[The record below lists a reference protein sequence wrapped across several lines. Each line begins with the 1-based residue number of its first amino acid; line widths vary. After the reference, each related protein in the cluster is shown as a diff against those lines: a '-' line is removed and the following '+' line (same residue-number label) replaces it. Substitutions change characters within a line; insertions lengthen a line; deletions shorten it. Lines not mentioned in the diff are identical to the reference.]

1 MHKYIFLL
9 LLSFSTTSLAYDF
22 ESDGLY
28 YNIVDGEMWNVD
40 YHCVEITY
48 DNTLT
53 WKELG
58 EKNASVKSL
67 IIPDT
72 VWYDGILYR
81 VIGIGM
87 SAFSQCPALSSLTL
101 PEGLIY
107 IDDNAFSGRKPLG
120 SITIPN
126 SVTTIGN
133 YAFSECTNLRSVYIP
148 DDVFYLGMGAFEEC
162 KKLQTVHLPPGI
174 TSIPSSLFS
183 GCEALDQVNIPEGV
197 TSIGTT
203 AFASCRF
210 NSLKLPHTLKRIDI
224 DAFAMCLQ
232 LESLHLPDGLKEIGG
247 GVFRFCNR
255 LSHLE
260 IPESVNYIG
269 SEAFFSCGIQSFK
282 SPAALSVID
291 ECTFRFSGI
300 NTLTI
305 TPNISYIKRYAFECC
320 ENLKT
325 VRIEGGEVEM
335 DRDVFVG
342 CHAISDIYCLTDVVP
357 KADSLTFAK
366 YELIKSTSND
376 FIRYIIG
383 QCISPTGI
391 AEQATLHV
399 RKSLLN
405 RFQHTYPW
413 SKFKSIVAIEDETAI
428 GPIAIDD
435 ESSSTRRVYD
445 LVGRLRRAAQPGLNV
460 IVGSDGRGRKV
471 MVK

>member
-9 LLSFSTTSLAYDF
+9 LLSFSTTSFAYDF
-22 ESDGLY
+22 EVNGFY
-28 YNIVDGEMWNVD
+28 YNFVDGEMWDVD
-40 YHCVEITY
+40 YPCVEITY
-48 DNTLT
+48 DKTIS
-53 WKELG
+53 WKELR
-58 EKNASVKSL
+58 EKNASIKSL
-67 IIPDT
+67 TIPDT
-72 VWYDGILYR
+72 VRYDGILYR

-107 IDDNAFSGRKPLG
+107 IDDNAFSGRKPLS

-133 YAFSECTNLRSVYIP
+133 YAFSECANLRSVYIP

-162 KKLQTVHLPPGI
+162 KRLQTVHLPPGI

-197 TSIGTT
+197 TSIGAT
-203 AFASCRF
+203 AFVGCRI
-210 NSLKLPHTLKRIDI
+210 NSLKLPNTLKRIDMN
-224 DAFAMCLQ
+224 AFAMCLQ
-232 LESLHLPDGLKEIGG
+232 LESLHLPDGLKEIGA
-247 GVFRFCNR
+247 GVFKFCSR
-255 LSHLE
+255 LSHLD
-260 IPESVNYIG
+260 IPESVDYIG
-269 SEAFFSCGIQSFK
+269 REAFFLCGIQSFT
-282 SPAALSVID
+282 SPAALSVIG
-291 ECTFRFSGI
+291 EYTFHYAGI

-305 TPNISYIKRYAFECC
+305 MPNITSIKQSAFECC

-325 VRIEGGEVEM
+325 VRIEGGEVEL
-335 DRDVFVG
+335 DRNVFVG
-342 CHAISDIYCLTDVVP
+342 CHAISDIYCLTDGVP
-357 KADSLTFAK
+357 KADSLAFAK
-366 YELIKSTSND
+366 YELIKNNND
-376 FIRYIIG
+376 FMRYIIG

-399 RKSLLN
+399 HKSLLN
-405 RFQHTYPW
+405 RFKNTYPW
-413 SKFKSIVAIEDETAI
+413 SEFKSIVAIEDETAI
-428 GPIAIDD
+428 GPIAIND

-460 IVGSDGRGRKV
+460 IVGGDGRSRKV